1 MHFHKA
7 EREQLRLFIH
17 SVFIGV
23 VMKFQ
28 QRSYNLFWIDI
39 HYSDRT
45 HLWECMQTLAQMYC
59 NSLFLI
65 ILGITLSVWQ
75 GLAQIQ
81 FASLLRSLLCR
92 SSCSAQWGSGT
103 RDNTDWIR
111 FPSDSVVWEINKQC
125 KLYSLFSPTYL
136 KQGDILMQGRSP
148 VCWLCSW

>member
-45 HLWECMQTLAQMYC
+45 HLWECMQTLAQKYC

-103 RDNTDWIR
+103 RDTLTE
-111 FPSDSVVWEINKQC
+111 SDFHQTLWYERLINNASYIHYFHQ
-125 KLYSLFSPTYL
+125 L
-136 KQGDILMQGRSP
+136 I
-148 VCWLCSW
+148 